1 MNFAS
6 RYIKR
11 NINYPALISGPSAES
26 LGMVVVIP
34 CYDEPEILTT
44 IHSLAACQPPV
55 QAIEVLVVVNQSE
68 VSPSEVER
76 QNAQTIQAL
85 EDWKMKNQQ
94 AFFNLNV
101 LVPPSFRK
109 KHAGAGLARKTGMDE
124 AVRRFAALDKPGG
137 VLISLDADTTVGP
150 NYFVEIEKHFQQSE
164 KEVGATIRFQHRVD
178 ELTDEAH
185 RQGME
190 LYETYLHYYKQA
202 MAFTGFPQAIY
213 TVGSAFAVR
222 ADAYVKQGGMNRK
235 QAGEDFYFLHKLAQ
249 LGPIGEINGTCVFP
263 SARISHRV
271 PFGTGP
277 ALRKWME
284 GDESLKLTYNFQ
296 AFQHLKQL
304 FDRLPEI
311 YRSSDPELPALL
323 GQLPLP
329 VVSFLKADD
338 FESSLQGIRS
348 NASRPES
355 FQKRFYGY
363 FNAFKILKFLNFV
376 HPSFYPWQD
385 LDEAN
390 QQLKSSGCCASS
402 QENR

>member
-6 RYIKR
+6 RYTNR
-11 NINYPALISGPSAES
+11 NINYPAFVPGVPATN
-26 LGMVVVIP
+26 LGLVVVIP
-34 CYDEPEILTT
+34 CYDEPEILIT
-44 IHSLAACQPPV
+44 ITSLVACHPPV
-55 QAIEVLVVVNQSE
+55 QDVEVLVVVNQSE
-68 VSPSEVER
+68 VSPLEIER
-76 QNAQTIQAL
+76 QNTQTIQAL
-85 EDWKMKNQQ
+85 EDWKKHHQH
-94 AFFNLNV
+94 AFFKLHMI
-101 LVPPSFRK
+101 VPPPFRK

-124 AVRRFAALDKPGG
+124 AVRRFAALDNPPG
-137 VLISLDADTTVGP
+137 VLISLDADTTVDP
-150 NYFVEIEKHFQQSE
+150 NYFVEIEKHFQQS
-164 KEVGATIRFQHRVD
+164 KKDVGATIRFQHRVD
-178 ELTDEAH
+178 ELTNEMH
-185 RQGME
+185 RNGMR

-202 MAFTGFPQAIY
+202 MAFTVFPQAIY

-249 LGPIGEINGTCVFP
+249 LGPIGEITQTCVYP

-277 ALRKWME
+277 VLRKWME

-311 YRSSDPELPALL
+311 YHSSEPELINLIR
-323 GQLPLP
+323 QLPLP
-329 VVSFLKADD
+329 LVSFLKADD
-338 FESSLQGIRS
+338 FESSLQEIRS
-348 NASRPES
+348 NASRPDS

-376 HPSFYPWQD
+376 HPAFYPWQD

-390 QQLKSSGCCASS
+390 QQLKST
-402 QENR
+402 ED